1 MTLRRRLS
9 DDNFS
14 TAALFLTPAFA
25 FYLVLLVVP
34 VFQSFRF
41 SLYKWDGLAPLT
53 RFVGFRNY
61 ATLLKDPVFWNSL
74 ANNLILVFFSLL
86 TQMPF
91 AILLAIVLTGD
102 VKMKGFFRTMFFAP
116 QIISTVA
123 TGYLFYYIYEPTFGL
138 LNQLLRSMGL
148 GSLARGWLGDTNLA
162 IYAVLLAITWR
173 FIGFYMVLFMAGI
186 EGIDP
191 EIFEAAR
198 IDGCGRWKIV
208 WKITLPLL
216 RGTIRTACVLAI
228 VGSIKYFDLIWIMTQ
243 GGPAHASE
251 LIATYMYKQTFLS
264 WNVGYGSALAF
275 TLFAIAFL
283 LSLSFMRFSRSD
295 GGAKPRRKGGRR

>member
-14 TAALFLTPAFA
+14 TAVLFLTPAFA
-25 FYLVLLVVP
+25 LYIVLLVIP
-34 VFQSFRF
+34 VFQSFHF

-74 ANNLILVFFSLL
+74 ANNLILVFFSLI

-91 AILLAIVLTGD
+91 AVLLAVVMTGD

-138 LNQLLRSMGL
+138 LNQLLRSMNL
-148 GSLARGWLGDTNLA
+148 GSLARGWLGDTDLA
-162 IYAVLLAITWR
+162 L
-173 FIGFYMVLFMAGI
+173 
-186 EGIDP
+186 
-191 EIFEAAR
+191 
-198 IDGCGRWKIV
+198 
-208 WKITLPLL
+208 
-216 RGTIRTACVLAI
+216 
-228 VGSIKYFDLIWIMTQ
+228 
-243 GGPAHASE
+243 
-251 LIATYMYKQTFLS
+251 
-264 WNVGYGSALAF
+264 
-275 TLFAIAFL
+275 
-283 LSLSFMRFSRSD
+283 
-295 GGAKPRRKGGRR
+295 